1 MEGMFSIKLLEFDH
15 QQKQSTELQMNRFQN
30 ELLVNDDYKFQ
41 RKSCQAED
49 SRRNSTY
56 MLQTD
61 VYHKI
66 LRAQARAER
75 KTKAEKAKKKR
86 PTLYSRPTSTSSGND
101 TNGKAS
107 GRPRVCYKCY
117 KPGH

>member
-1 MEGMFSIKLLEFDH
+1 MTTSFKESLAK
-15 QQKQSTELQMNRFQN
+15 QKIAEEIQLICYRQM
-30 ELLVNDDYKFQ
+30 LVKMV
-41 RKSCQAED
+41 D
-49 SRRNSTY
+49 SSE
-56 MLQTD
+56 MGWKE